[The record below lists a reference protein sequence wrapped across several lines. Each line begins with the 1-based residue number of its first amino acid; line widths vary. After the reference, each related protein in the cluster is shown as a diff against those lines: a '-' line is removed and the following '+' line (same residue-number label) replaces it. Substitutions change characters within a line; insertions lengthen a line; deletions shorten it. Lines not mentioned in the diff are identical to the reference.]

1 MSLVP
6 ARGEVYQVN
15 LTPVKGSEQDKVRPC
30 LVISAT
36 GFNDNPLE
44 IAFVVPI
51 SSKIKSAVPW
61 HVPFGVEDCSGD
73 LEPGAILC
81 DHLRSVS
88 YAQRFVQPRGWI
100 DNQEVLDRVAE
111 RIQVIIGR

>member
-1 MSLVP
+1 MPLVP
-6 ARGEVYQVN
+6 ARGDVYQVN

-36 GFNDNPLE
+36 EFNDNPLE
-44 IAFVVPI
+44 IAFVAPI
-51 SSKIKSAVPW
+51 SSTIKGAVPW
-61 HVPFGVEDCSGD
+61 HVPFGAEDCSGD

-88 YAQRFVQPRGWI
+88 YAERFVQPRGWI
-100 DNQEVLDRVAE
+100 DNQEVLDTVAE
-111 RIQVIIGR
+111 VIQIIVGR